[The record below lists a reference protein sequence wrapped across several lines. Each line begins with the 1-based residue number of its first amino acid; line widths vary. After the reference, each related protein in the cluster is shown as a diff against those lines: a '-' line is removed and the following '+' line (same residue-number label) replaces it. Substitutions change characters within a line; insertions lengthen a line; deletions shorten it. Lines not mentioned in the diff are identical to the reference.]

1 MTLILDFILSFILVP
16 VFLFILGWGLL
27 VWLLFSLPY
36 WGISIQFRGKELD
49 ELEEII
55 FNNQL
60 KRLKEVTGM
69 SLPPYEVK
77 FQEPVTDLNG
87 SFYGVIFVKFKEP
100 LTDEYLK
107 ELEKRIED
115 ADSSTLWCDGHLV
128 TTMIF
133 TLRNDVHEM
142 WLKYSRKHY
151 DGVTYTGGFCI
162 KDRRHVK
169 DVPINAIDVFYNF
182 RSIFCPFK
190 FTDQLLLPSKVE
202 KMKYLTYKPNNA

>member
-1 MTLILDFILSFILVP
+1 MMIIVFALLLLWITLV
-16 VFLFILGWGLL
+16 GLL
-27 VWLLFSLPY
+27 FALPNLD
-36 WGISIQFRGKELD
+36 INIQFKGKELD

-60 KRLKEVTGM
+60 KRLKDVTGM
-69 SLPPYEVK
+69 LLPPYEVE
-77 FQEPVTDLNG
+77 FREPITDLNG
-87 SFYGVIFVKFKEP
+87 SFYGVIYVKFKEL

-107 ELEKRIED
+107 ELEKRIEE
-115 ADSSTLWCDGHLV
+115 ADPSSLWCDGHLV

-142 WLKYSRKHY
+142 LLDYRRKHY
-151 DGVTYTGGFCI
+151 YGGTYTGGFRI
-162 KDRRHVK
+162 RDERHIEV
-169 DVPINAIDVFYNF
+169 VPDVFYHF

-202 KMKYLTYKPNNA
+202 KMKLLPVKANNM